1 MLPAAGCRA
10 SSLRVVLLWV
20 DSAGILIMGRRGDHH
35 DQRRARPD
43 AGPRWGR
50 GHYSEDGGSWW
61 DETSRRW
68 FLNRH
73 AGHPG
78 DPLRVRS
85 LRPPAA
91 QRLAGRRSPCHLPLE
106 GDAAGDCGGPGE
118 PGQADEGLP
127 TMRISVRTALI
138 LSYPPRFAVGGHA
151 GATVAASKMLAWPST
166 CGLAHPRSPAAP
178 ARTGLVGT
186 QPGGPCCNRQ
196 MDSTGGPNRAR
207 MPPRWFCWT
216 ASLPITDA

>member
-1 MLPAAGCRA
+1 MTK
-10 SSLRVVLLWV
+10 
-20 DSAGILIMGRRGDHH
+20 
-35 DQRRARPD
+35 RRARPD

-85 LRPPAA
+85 LRPPPAA
-91 QRLAGRRSPCHLPLE
+91 QRLAGRRSPLPSAARRRCGRRLRRPRRARP
-106 GDAAGDCGGPGE
+106 GRRGSSDDAHQRPHRSHPLLSSE
-118 PGQADEGLP
+118 
-127 TMRISVRTALI
+127 VR
-138 LSYPPRFAVGGHA
+138 RCGHA

-178 ARTGLVGT
+178 ACTGLVGT

-207 MPPRWFCWT
+207 MPHRWFCWS

>member
-20 DSAGILIMGRRGDHH
+20 DSAGILITGRRGDHH

-91 QRLAGRRSPCHLPLE
+91 QRLAGRRFPLPSAARRRCGRRLRRPRRARP
-106 GDAAGDCGGPGE
+106 GRRGSSDDAHQRPHRSHPLLSSEVRRWRACGS
-118 PGQADEGLP
+118 DSS
-127 TMRISVRTALI
+127 RV
-138 LSYPPRFAVGGHA
+138 
-151 GATVAASKMLAWPST
+151 KMLAWPST
-166 CGLAHPRSPAAP
+166 LRPRPSTVTQQRQRAPDSSAHSLAVHAVIARWTQRGAPTARECPIAGSAGQHPCP
-178 ARTGLVGT
+178 
-186 QPGGPCCNRQ
+186 
-196 MDSTGGPNRAR
+196 
-207 MPPRWFCWT
+207 
-216 ASLPITDA
+216 